1 MSLDLFVMN
10 GSVIDPQECEIYEAN
25 IGVADGKIVYV
36 GSDVIEEVE
45 ILIDAKGLYVSP
57 GFIDTHMHN
66 ENSAENE
73 VEKALLLQ
81 GVTTAIAGNCGVGP
95 IISEELLQRLR
106 YLRLGFFTGHQVL
119 REKVGLNNHYMP
131 ASASSIEAMV
141 EILKQ
146 ELSKGSFGLSL
157 GLEYVPGTSYEE
169 MCKLAKVVA
178 QYDKRW
184 VSMHMRY
191 DGEKSLEGVKEAI
204 SLAKDCGV
212 RVQIS
217 HLASMA
223 SFGCI
228 REALK
233 LIEEAKAYVDVTF
246 DSYPYKAFC
255 TQIGS
260 AVFDPGFEKR
270 WKKGFSYLQV
280 ASGKYRGKKLTQEL
294 YIKLRKEEP
303 DTLIIAHVMDG
314 EEVKAALKHSD
325 CIIASDA
332 VLKNGQGHPRVC
344 GTFPRAFKI
353 LLREGFSWPEAIR
366 KATYLPAKASFFE
379 DRGNIKEEYKADL
392 VIFNPKKLR
401 DCATFKDPL
410 ISPKGI
416 EYVILGGKIAV
427 QKGTVLQPHGEV
439 ILRN

>member
-95 IISEELLQRLR
+95 IISEELLQRPR

-260 AVFDPGFEKR
+260 AVFD
-270 WKKGFSYLQV
+270 
-280 ASGKYRGKKLTQEL
+280 SGL
-294 YIKLRKEEP
+294 
-303 DTLIIAHVMDG
+303 
-314 EEVKAALKHSD
+314 
-325 CIIASDA
+325 
-332 VLKNGQGHPRVC
+332 
-344 GTFPRAFKI
+344 
-353 LLREGFSWPEAIR
+353 
-366 KATYLPAKASFFE
+366 
-379 DRGNIKEEYKADL
+379 
-392 VIFNPKKLR
+392 
-401 DCATFKDPL
+401 
-410 ISPKGI
+410 
-416 EYVILGGKIAV
+416 
-427 QKGTVLQPHGEV
+427 
-439 ILRN
+439 